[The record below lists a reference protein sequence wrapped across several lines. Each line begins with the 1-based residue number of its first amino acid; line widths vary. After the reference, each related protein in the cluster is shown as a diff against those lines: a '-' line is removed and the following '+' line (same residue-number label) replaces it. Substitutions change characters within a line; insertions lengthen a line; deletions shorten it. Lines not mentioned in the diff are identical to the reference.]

1 LAHLQHHGEYTTSKR
16 NNEKWI
22 GQFGT
27 AENEVSTI
35 RDVAQWEL
43 IRDRE
48 HVTDGESILDT
59 ILKR

>member
-27 AENEVSTI
+27 AENEISRI
-35 RDVAQWEL
+35 RDVSQWKL
-43 IRDRE
+43 SRDRE
-48 HVTDGESILDT
+48 QISERESMLNT
-59 ILKR
+59 IL